1 MTWDIFVNPDVIK
14 DAERATSN
22 LLSPPTTARIT
33 REGTPQEG
41 AEWWENFIITSTN
54 AGPFQKDGRTLATF
68 DVTVQ
73 VDASSSTD
81 TTNAGRFLSLRYFL
95 QQDALSDKTHPD
107 HQRNTRSYASIQSL
121 LKACGAEPSIE
132 SGLATFFIGEDKPL
146 INKHVTGKVREY
158 VDRNGTRRQGV
169 DKWLPNE

>member
-14 DAERATSN
+14 DAERATAN
-22 LLSPPTTARIT
+22 LLAPPETARKT

-41 AEWWENFIITSTN
+41 AEWWENFKIISTT
-54 AGPFQKDGRTLATF
+54 AGPFVKDGRTLATF
-68 DVTVQ
+68 DIVAQ

-81 TTNAGRFLSLRYFL
+81 TTNAGRIMNLRYFL
-95 QQDALSDKTHPD
+95 QQDALSDKSHPD

-121 LKACGAEPSIE
+121 LKACGHEPTAE
-132 SGLATFFIGEDKPL
+132 SGLAQFFLHEDKPL
-146 INKHVTGKVREY
+146 VGKCVTGKVREY
-158 VDRNGTRRQGV
+158 IDRNGTRRQGV